1 MGRLICP
8 IWFSWNKKN
17 MRERKKHVSCVDVQG
32 NKAIWITI
40 LDYDQDYSS
49 SYHQMNII
57 QEEKVIYC
65 GEIHTNKY
73 ISLTLQFWLYCITYL
88 LPSPSPPPPKQ
99 IKWVELVNL
108 NQAGGWS
115 YITFASFFNIAFCMN
130 VCYLTGSFFKDEH
143 VVMNHVQRIWQLLER
158 GTQKNRR
165 G

>member
-1 MGRLICP
+1 
-8 IWFSWNKKN
+8 

-73 ISLTLQFWLYCITYL
+73 ISLTLQF
-88 LPSPSPPPPKQ
+88 
-99 IKWVELVNL
+99 
-108 NQAGGWS
+108 
-115 YITFASFFNIAFCMN
+115 
-130 VCYLTGSFFKDEH
+130 
-143 VVMNHVQRIWQLLER
+143 
-158 GTQKNRR
+158 
-165 G
+165 